1 MTVDEELAKLEDNLR
16 RLKIE
21 YDAFFNGGLP
31 RPPHDLLFRVEATIK
46 KFSAGSADM
55 NFAQRFRFNQLAQ
68 RFAVYNDLW
77 RKKVRAREEGL
88 IMGGSRPRMV
98 EKPPPEIFGISWSD
112 PDREQE
118 KVNQLFSAMVEAR
131 RSVGDAEWGVEP
143 ETFASFLREKTR
155 QIKQELDCEEI
166 RFSVTV
172 EEGRV
177 RFRAGKAS

>member
-1 MTVDEELAKLEDNLR
+1 VTVDEELAKLEDNLR

-21 YDAFFNGGLP
+21 YDVFFNGRSP
-31 RPPHDLLFRVEATIK
+31 RPPHDLLFRVESTIK
-46 KFSAGSADM
+46 KFSGGGDM

-77 RKKVRAREEGL
+77 RKKMRVREEGL
-88 IMGGSRPRMV
+88 VVGVSRLLAG
-98 EKPPPEIFGISWSD
+98 EKPAAERFGTSWSD

-118 KVNQLFSAMVEAR
+118 KVDQLLNAMVEAR
-131 RSVGDAEWGVEP
+131 RSVGDTEWSVDP

-155 QIKQELDCEEI
+155 EIKQELDCEEI

-172 EEGRV
+172 EDGRV
-177 RFRAGKAS
+177 RFRAGKAG

>member
-21 YDAFFNGGLP
+21 YDTFFNGGSP
-31 RPPHDLLFRVEATIK
+31 RPPRDLLFRVESTLK
-46 KFSAGSADM
+46 KYSAGGDM

-77 RKKVRAREEGL
+77 RKKMRIREEGL
-88 IMGGSRPRMV
+88 IVVGSRPRPA
-98 EKPPPEIFGISWSD
+98 EKPPTELFGISWSD

-118 KVNQLFSAMVEAR
+118 KVSQLLNAMVEAR
-131 RSVGDAEWGVEP
+131 HSVGDMDWNVEP

-155 QIKQELDCEEI
+155 EIKQELDCDEI

-172 EEGRV
+172 EDGRV
-177 RFRAGKAS
+177 RFRAGKAT